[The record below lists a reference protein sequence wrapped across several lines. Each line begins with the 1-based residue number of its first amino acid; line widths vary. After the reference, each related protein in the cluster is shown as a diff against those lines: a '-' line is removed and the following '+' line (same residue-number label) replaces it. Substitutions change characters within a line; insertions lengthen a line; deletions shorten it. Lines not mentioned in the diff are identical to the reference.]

1 MEPRLRSR
9 PASPSDY
16 ETFTRL
22 FVELATGDP
31 IPGRASWEAGIA
43 PTTLFHEDA
52 DGHVVAYSFH
62 QLLGETGYVTHVVVD
77 PAHRGKRLGRAV
89 MDALAALFRE
99 AGCTR
104 WCLNVKPENTA
115 AVRLYESVGMRP
127 AYASTSLHFPWAAL
141 DRLPPATREVT
152 ARIVD
157 PSEDAA
163 IETAFDLPLGR
174 LAASRKLPGRVVLR
188 LLDPR
193 APDDARVGVASF
205 DPNFPGSFPFRLAEP
220 TLARAMLEAIRPHAL
235 PAHDHLGLVVEDDAP
250 LARFLLERGASRRME
265 IVHYRGALG

>member
-1 MEPRLRSR
+1 MEPHLRSR

-31 IPGRASWEAGIA
+31 IPSRPSWEAGIA
-43 PTTLFHEDA
+43 PTALFHEDA
-52 DGHVVAYSFH
+52 GGHVVAYSFH

-115 AVRLYESVGMRP
+115 AVRLYESVGMRR
-127 AYASTSLHFPWAAL
+127 AYASRCGTDSGCIQAESSSFSTTSVTFPRAYKWSM
-141 DRLPPATREVT
+141 EVT
-152 ARIVD
+152 
-157 PSEDAA
+157 
-163 IETAFDLPLGR
+163 
-174 LAASRKLPGRVVLR
+174 VVL
-188 LLDPR
+188 LLLTPAPPPR
-193 APDDARVGVASF
+193 
-205 DPNFPGSFPFRLAEP
+205 
-220 TLARAMLEAIRPHAL
+220 
-235 PAHDHLGLVVEDDAP
+235 
-250 LARFLLERGASRRME
+250 
-265 IVHYRGALG
+265 